1 MQGLPAPSR
10 LCASYGRAAAASSAP
25 PAAAMPADRRR
36 RALVIHPGAL
46 GDVLQ
51 AVPALRA
58 LGRGAR
64 VAFCGQPR
72 LGELLAGA
80 GVVEDVFSF
89 DGFGLE
95 ALFTGEP
102 APSSLADRLGRFDE
116 IVSWFAAR
124 DERYP
129 ERLRAL
135 AQGCVVAPPVPEGPG
150 IAVWQHLL
158 GTLGTS
164 RSGGPADRA
173 PLRLPGH
180 WRAGARQAL
189 DGLGARSAAAL
200 LVVHPGAGGRWK
212 ASPPETL
219 AGAISRAIRG
229 AHAQVLLHEGPAD
242 REAAE
247 HLARLLDPPALRLV
261 DPALPLL
268 AGILSL
274 AGAYLGGDSGVSHLA
289 AAVGAPA
296 VILYPAAT
304 RERWAPWSATAR
316 ALARDADEEPGVA
329 ERAAEALSEAI
340 SR

>member
-1 MQGLPAPSR
+1 
-10 LCASYGRAAAASSAP
+10 
-25 PAAAMPADRRR
+25 
-36 RALVIHPGAL
+36 
-46 GDVLQ
+46 VLQ

-58 LGRGAR
+58 LGRGAG

-72 LGELLAGA
+72 LGEILAGA
-80 GVVEDVFSF
+80 GVVEQAVSF

-95 ALFTGEP
+95 ALFTDEP
-102 APSSLADRLGRFDE
+102 APPALADRLRGFDE
-116 IVSWFAAR
+116 VVSWFGAR

-129 ERLRAL
+129 GCLRAL
-135 AQGCVVAPPVPEGPG
+135 ARQCVVAPPVPAGAG
-150 IAVWQHLL
+150 ITVWRHLL
-158 GTLGTS
+158 TTLGPT
-164 RSGGPADRA
+164 RAGDPEDRA
-173 PLRLPGH
+173 PLRLPEH
-180 WRAGARQAL
+180 WRARARQAL
-189 DGLGARSAAAL
+189 DDLGARAAAL

-219 AGAISRAIRG
+219 ARALSRVART
-229 AHAQVLLHEGPAD
+229 AAVRVLLHEGPAD

-247 HLARLLDPPALRLV
+247 RLAHLLEPPALRLV
-261 DPALPLL
+261 DPPLPLL

-274 AGAYLGGDSGVSHLA
+274 AKAYLGGDSGVSHLA

-316 ALARDADEEPGVA
+316 LLVREPDEDRGVA